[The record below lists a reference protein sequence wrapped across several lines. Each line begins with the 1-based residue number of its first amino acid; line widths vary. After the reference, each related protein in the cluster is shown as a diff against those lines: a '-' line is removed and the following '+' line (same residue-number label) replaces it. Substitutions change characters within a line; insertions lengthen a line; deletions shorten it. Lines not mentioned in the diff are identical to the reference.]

1 MLKKLVMALVVMVM
15 MVGVSFADPFLVCDP
30 QTNVTHYIVVLN
42 GATIE
47 VPAFDLGDGTVA
59 LRYDLKGI
67 NVGNHNVEVRAKNIW
82 DKSIAVPFA
91 FVKSLPEAPTGIGVK

>member
-1 MLKKLVMALVVMVM
+1 MFKKLVMVVTILVM

-30 QTNVTHYIVVLN
+30 QTNVTHYVVTLN

-59 LRYDLKGI
+59 LRYDLKNI
-67 NVGNHNVEVRAKNIW
+67 VIGNHSVEVRAKNVW